1 MLAVS
6 IVGSYIVGSHFKKIA
21 ANEDD
26 KWIQQRVYTHDESDI
41 QYREV
46 TNRTDGAVKREH
58 AMRYAE
64 KIKKLRA
71 EREREAALDA
81 FNYLNG
87 KNLQIWLS
95 HMLLLYLSCL
105 LIILT
110 KMKPT
115 PMCRLYNNV

>member
-1 MLAVS
+1 MNYRDMLAVS
-6 IVGSYIVGSHFKKIA
+6 IVGTYVVGSYFQQVAKG
-21 ANEDD
+21 DD
-26 KWIQQRVYTHDESDI
+26 DRWILQRVYTHDESDI

-46 TNRTDGAVKREH
+46 TNRNDGAVKREH

-87 KNLQIWLS
+87 KNLQL
-95 HMLLLYLSCL
+95 
-105 LIILT
+105 
-110 KMKPT
+110 
-115 PMCRLYNNV
+115 

>member
-1 MLAVS
+1 MSFSWTYLTRRFLLMNYRDMLAMS
-6 IVGSYIVGSHFKKIA
+6 IVGTIAIGSYFQHVAK
-21 ANEDD
+21 EDD
-26 KWIQQRVYTHDESDI
+26 NRWILQRVYTHDESDFS
-41 QYREV
+41 YREV

-87 KNLQIWLS
+87 KNLQL
-95 HMLLLYLSCL
+95 
-105 LIILT
+105 
-110 KMKPT
+110 
-115 PMCRLYNNV
+115 

>member
-1 MLAVS
+1 MSFSWTYLTRRFLFMNYRDMLAMS
-6 IVGSYIVGSHFKKIA
+6 IVGTYVTGSYFKKVA
-21 ANEDD
+21 ADD
-26 KWIQQRVYTHDESDI
+26 DNRWIMQRVYTHDESDMT
-41 QYREV
+41 YRET

-87 KNLQIWLS
+87 KNL
-95 HMLLLYLSCL
+95 
-105 LIILT
+105 
-110 KMKPT
+110 
-115 PMCRLYNNV
+115 

>member
-1 MLAVS
+1 MSFSWTYLTRRFLLMNYRDMLAVG
-6 IVGSYIVGSHFKKIA
+6 IVGTYAVGSYFQKVA
-21 ANEDD
+21 QDD
-26 KWIQQRVYTHDESDI
+26 DNRWTMQRVYTHDESDI

-71 EREREAALDA
+71 ERERAAALDA

-87 KNLQIWLS
+87 KNLQL
-95 HMLLLYLSCL
+95 
-105 LIILT
+105 
-110 KMKPT
+110 
-115 PMCRLYNNV
+115 

>member
-1 MLAVS
+1 MSFSWTYLTRRFLFQNYRDFIALS
-6 IVGSYIVGSHFKKIA
+6 IIGSYVTGAHFRKISQKDD
-21 ANEDD
+21 NE
-26 KWIQQRVYTHDESDI
+26 WVMQQVYTHDESDI

-58 AMRYAE
+58 AMKYAE

-87 KNLQIWLS
+87 KNLSI
-95 HMLLLYLSCL
+95 
-105 LIILT
+105 
-110 KMKPT
+110 
-115 PMCRLYNNV
+115 